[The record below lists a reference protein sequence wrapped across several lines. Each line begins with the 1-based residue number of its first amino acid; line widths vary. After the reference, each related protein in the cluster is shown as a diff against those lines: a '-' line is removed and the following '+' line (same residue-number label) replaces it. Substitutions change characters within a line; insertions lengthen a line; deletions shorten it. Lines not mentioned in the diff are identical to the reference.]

1 MPMGRPKIFEGP
13 TTKVSVVVPS
23 ETARIMRVMAAE
35 RGVSVAQLVDD
46 LAQRAKLLQTVER
59 GRRAFAEGDYV
70 THEEAGRRLK
80 KRRTR

>member
-1 MPMGRPKIFEGP
+1 MPVGRPKTFEGP

-23 ETARIMRVMAAE
+23 ETARILRVMAAE

-46 LAQRAKLLQTVER
+46 LAHREKLLDAVER

-70 THEEAGRRLK
+70 THEQAGHRLK